1 MKNIL
6 FDLDGTISNSKDGI
20 TKCVQ
25 YALQSFDI
33 YEDNLNKLEA
43 FIGPPLVDSFMKY
56 YNFSET
62 DAKEATTKYRQR
74 YSEIGVHEAEIY
86 PNVEKCLIKLKN
98 ENFFIGLASSKPEN
112 FCKTVLADFNII
124 QYFDDIAGATLGGKI
139 SSKKDVLEE
148 VFLRNK
154 NLRKED
160 SLLIGDTVYD
170 VLGAKYAGISCI
182 GVSYGFGNVEEMK
195 KAGAI
200 AVIDDILELIDLLK
214 SL

>member
-6 FDLDGTISNSKDGI
+6 FDLDGTISNSKEGI

-33 YEDNLNKLEA
+33 YEENLSKLES

-62 DAKEATTKYRQR
+62 KAKEATKKYRQR

-86 PNVEKCLIKLKN
+86 PNVEECLIELKN
-98 ENFFIGLASSKPEN
+98 RNFFIGLASSKPED
-112 FCKTVLADFNII
+112 FCKTVLKDFNII
-124 QYFDDIAGATLGGKI
+124 QYFDDIVGATLDGKI

-148 VFLRNK
+148 VFSRNN
-154 NLRKED
+154 NLKKED
-160 SLLIGDTVYD
+160 SLLIGDTIYD
-170 VLGAKYAGISCI
+170 ILGAKYIGIPCI
-182 GVSYGFGNVEEMK
+182 GVSYGFGKVEEMK
-195 KAGAI
+195 KAGATTI
-200 AVIDDILELIDLLK
+200 IDDILELVDLLK

>member
-1 MKNIL
+1 
-6 FDLDGTISNSKDGI
+6 
-20 TKCVQ
+20 
-25 YALQSFDI
+25 
-33 YEDNLNKLEA
+33 
-43 FIGPPLVDSFMKY
+43 MKY

-62 DAKEATTKYRQR
+62 EAKEATTKYRQR

-124 QYFDDIAGATLGGKI
+124 QYFDDIAGATLDGKI

-182 GVSYGFGNVEEMK
+182 GVSYGFGNVEEIK

>member
-6 FDLDGTISNSKDGI
+6 FDLDGTISNSKEGI

-33 YEDNLNKLEA
+33 YEENLSKLES
-43 FIGPPLVDSFMKY
+43 FIGPPLVDCFMKY

-62 DAKEATTKYRQR
+62 KAKEATKKYRQR

-86 PNVEKCLIKLKN
+86 PNVEECLIELKN
-98 ENFFIGLASSKPEN
+98 RNFFIGLASSKPEK
-112 FCKTVLADFNII
+112 FCKTVLKDFNII
-124 QYFDDIAGATLGGKI
+124 QYFDDIVGATLDGKI

-148 VFLRNK
+148 VFSRNN
-154 NLRKED
+154 NLKKED

-170 VLGAKYAGISCI
+170 ILGAKYIGIPCI
-182 GVSYGFGNVEEMK
+182 GVSYGFGKVEEMK
-195 KAGAI
+195 KAGATTI
-200 AVIDDILELIDLLK
+200 IDDIPELVDLLK

>member
-6 FDLDGTISNSKDGI
+6 FDLDGTISNSKEGI

-33 YEDNLNKLEA
+33 YEENLSKLES

-62 DAKEATTKYRQR
+62 KAKEATKKYRQR

-86 PNVEKCLIKLKN
+86 PNVEECLIELKN
-98 ENFFIGLASSKPEN
+98 RNFFIGLASSKPED
-112 FCKTVLADFNII
+112 FCKTVLEDFNII
-124 QYFDDIAGATLGGKI
+124 QYFDDIVGATLDGKI

-148 VFLRNK
+148 VFSRNN
-154 NLRKED
+154 NLKKED

-170 VLGAKYAGISCI
+170 ILGAKYIGIPCI
-182 GVSYGFGNVEEMK
+182 GVSYGFGKVEEMK
-195 KAGAI
+195 KAGATTI
-200 AVIDDILELIDLLK
+200 IDDIPELVDLLK

>member
-6 FDLDGTISNSKDGI
+6 FDLDGTISNSKEGI

-33 YEDNLNKLEA
+33 YEENLSKLES

-62 DAKEATTKYRQR
+62 QAKEATKKYRQR

-86 PNVEKCLIKLKN
+86 PNVEECLIELKN
-98 ENFFIGLASSKPEN
+98 RNFFIGLASSKPED
-112 FCKTVLADFNII
+112 FCKTVLKDFNII
-124 QYFDDIAGATLGGKI
+124 QYFDDIVGATLDGKI

-148 VFLRNK
+148 VFSRNN
-154 NLRKED
+154 NLKKED

-170 VLGAKYAGISCI
+170 ILGAKYIGIPCI
-182 GVSYGFGNVEEMK
+182 GVSYGFGKVEEMK
-195 KAGAI
+195 KAGATTI
-200 AVIDDILELIDLLK
+200 IDNIPELVDLLK

>member
-6 FDLDGTISNSKDGI
+6 FDLDGTISNSKEGI

-33 YEDNLNKLEA
+33 YEENLSKLES

-62 DAKEATTKYRQR
+62 KAKEATKKYRQR

-86 PNVEKCLIKLKN
+86 PNVEECLIELKN
-98 ENFFIGLASSKPEN
+98 RNFFIGLASSKPEN
-112 FCKTVLADFNII
+112 FCKTVLKDFNII
-124 QYFDDIAGATLGGKI
+124 QYFDDIVGATLDGKI

-148 VFLRNK
+148 VFSRNN
-154 NLRKED
+154 NLKKED

-170 VLGAKYAGISCI
+170 ILGAKYIGIPCI
-182 GVSYGFGNVEEMK
+182 GVSYGFGKVEEMK
-195 KAGAI
+195 KAEATTI
-200 AVIDDILELIDLLK
+200 IDDILELVDLLK

>member
-1 MKNIL
+1 
-6 FDLDGTISNSKDGI
+6 
-20 TKCVQ
+20 
-25 YALQSFDI
+25 
-33 YEDNLNKLEA
+33 
-43 FIGPPLVDSFMKY
+43 MKY

-62 DAKEATTKYRQR
+62 KAKEATKKYRQR

-124 QYFDDIAGATLGGKI
+124 QYFDDIAGATLDGKI

-148 VFLRNK
+148 VFLRNN

>member
-1 MKNIL
+1 M
-6 FDLDGTISNSKDGI
+6 
-20 TKCVQ
+20 
-25 YALQSFDI
+25 
-33 YEDNLNKLEA
+33 
-43 FIGPPLVDSFMKY
+43 
-56 YNFSET
+56 
-62 DAKEATTKYRQR
+62 
-74 YSEIGVHEAEIY
+74 
-86 PNVEKCLIKLKN
+86 
-98 ENFFIGLASSKPEN
+98 
-112 FCKTVLADFNII
+112 ADFNII

>member
-6 FDLDGTISNSKDGI
+6 FDLDGTISNSKEGI

-33 YEDNLNKLEA
+33 YEENLSKLES

-62 DAKEATTKYRQR
+62 KAKEATKKYRQR

-86 PNVEKCLIKLKN
+86 PNVEECLIELKN
-98 ENFFIGLASSKPEN
+98 RNFFIGLASSKPED
-112 FCKTVLADFNII
+112 FCKTVLKDFNII
-124 QYFDDIAGATLGGKI
+124 QYFDDIVGATLDGKI

-148 VFLRNK
+148 VFSRNN
-154 NLRKED
+154 NLKKED

-170 VLGAKYAGISCI
+170 ILGAKYIGIPCI
-182 GVSYGFGNVEEMK
+182 GVSYGFGKVEEMK
-195 KAGAI
+195 KAGATTI
-200 AVIDDILELIDLLK
+200 IDDIPELVDLLK